1 MKMYIIF
8 TNLLD
13 KLTPNQMVDFWEDW
27 IDKYPILSIED
38 GLDEDDW
45 NGWKQL
51 TDRIGERVCL

>member
-1 MKMYIIF
+1 
-8 TNLLD
+8 
-13 KLTPNQMVDFWEDW
+13 MVDFWEDW

-51 TDRIGERVCL
+51 TDRIGERVH